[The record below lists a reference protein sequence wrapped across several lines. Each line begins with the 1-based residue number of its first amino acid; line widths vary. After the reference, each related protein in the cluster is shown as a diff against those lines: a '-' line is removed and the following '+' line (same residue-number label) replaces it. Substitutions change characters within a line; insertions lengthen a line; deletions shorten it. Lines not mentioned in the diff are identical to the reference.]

1 MSMSENMENNTLGEQ
16 FLDAVTEGIS
26 TLDFEKLNDLVG
38 QTVNNAL
45 REANYTF
52 RGGSPEGTER
62 NKSQK
67 EQMKRNWEN
76 WKRQH
81 EHFSASWSTRGP
93 AGQQPGQAAPQGNMA
108 YQGNGAP
115 QGGMAFQGNRNGQP
129 GQPGRGFFGGQGGNM
144 PQGRPMQ
151 APMSMTRPGP
161 LVKTKRVGNVAGVL
175 YKVFGGIGM
184 GFGGMILLTAMLI
197 GEVPAMVTGALIM
210 LFFFGMIQL
219 GGSKHHRLKRADRYI
234 QLCGSKMYA
243 EIAQLAAA
251 TQASRGY
258 VLRDIKRMLRLGIFP
273 QGHLDDRG
281 TTLMLNDVI
290 YRQYREAEWARQT
303 REREALPAP
312 EERPLTPGEMVEK
325 EQQARMQELNQ
336 MVAEGMEC
344 IRKLRDMN
352 DAIEG
357 EVISNKLYQLENLLK
372 EIFDKVREYPDQMS
386 QMHKLMDYYLPTTLK
401 LVEAYKEFDGVSV
414 PGEDI
419 LSAKAQIEKTLDTIN
434 AAFTEL
440 LNNLFRNRVYD
451 VTTDAQVLETM
462 LAQEGLTKESIS
474 KELEYAKLEQ

>member
-1 MSMSENMENNTLGEQ
+1 MNENMGNNALGEQ
-16 FLDAVTEGIS
+16 FRDALTEGLNS
-26 TLDFEKLNDLVG
+26 GDFKNLNELVG
-38 QTVNNAL
+38 QTVNNAI

-52 RGGSPEGTER
+52 LGGSPEGTER
-62 NKSQK
+62 INNQK
-67 EQMKRNWEN
+67 EQMKQNWEN

-81 EHFSASWSTRGP
+81 EHFSASWSTRGQT
-93 AGQQPGQAAPQGNMA
+93 GQQPGQAPPQGNTVS
-108 YQGNGAP
+108 YE
-115 QGGMAFQGNRNGQP
+115 NRNGQP
-129 GQPGRGFFGGQGGNM
+129 GQPGRGFFGGQGGAGGNM
-144 PQGRPMQ
+144 PYGRPMQ
-151 APMSMTRPGP
+151 APAPMTRPGP

-184 GFGGMILLTAMLI
+184 GLGGMTLLVALLA
-197 GEVPAMVTGALIM
+197 GAVPGMITGAGIM

-219 GGSKHHRLKRADRYI
+219 GSSKHHRLKRADRYI
-234 QLCGSKMYA
+234 QLCGSRMYA

-251 TQASRGY
+251 TQNSKGY
-258 VLRDIKRMLRLGIFP
+258 VLRDVKRMLRLGIFP
-273 QGHLDDRG
+273 HGHLDDKG

-290 YRQYREAEWARQT
+290 YKQYRDAEQARQS
-303 REREALPAP
+303 REREALPPP
-312 EERPLTPGEMVEK
+312 EEQPPTPGEMVEK

-357 EVISNKLYQLENLLK
+357 EVISAKLYRLENLLK

-401 LVEAYKEFDGVSV
+401 LVEAYREFDEVSV

-419 LSAKAQIEKTLDTIN
+419 LSAKVQIEKTLDTIN

>member
-1 MSMSENMENNTLGEQ
+1 MSENIGNNALGEQ
-16 FLDAVTEGIS
+16 FRDALTEGLNS
-26 TLDFEKLNDLVG
+26 GDFKNLNELVG
-38 QTVNNAL
+38 QTVNNAI

-52 RGGSPEGTER
+52 LGGSPEGTER
-62 NKSQK
+62 VNNQK
-67 EQMKRNWEN
+67 EQMKQNWEN

-81 EHFSASWSTRGP
+81 EHFSASWSTRGQT
-93 AGQQPGQAAPQGNMA
+93 GQQPGQVPPQGNMVS
-108 YQGNGAP
+108 QGS
-115 QGGMAFQGNRNGQP
+115 QNGQP
-129 GQPGRGFFGGQGGNM
+129 GQPGRGFFGGQGGAGNM
-144 PQGRPMQ
+144 PYGRP
-151 APMSMTRPGP
+151 MTRPGP

-184 GFGGMILLTAMLI
+184 GFGSMILLAALLA
-197 GEVPAMVTGALIM
+197 GAVPGMMTGAIIT

-219 GGSKHHRLKRADRYI
+219 GSSKHHRLKRADRYI
-234 QLCGSKMYA
+234 QLCGSRMYA

-251 TQASRGY
+251 TQNSKGY
-258 VLRDIKRMLRLGIFP
+258 VLRDVKRMLRLGIFP
-273 QGHLDDRG
+273 HGHLDDKG

-290 YRQYREAEWARQT
+290 YKQYQDAERARQF
-303 REREALPAP
+303 REREALPP
-312 EERPLTPGEMVEK
+312 PQERPLTPGEMVEK

-357 EVISNKLYQLENLLK
+357 EVISTKLYRLENLLK

-401 LVEAYKEFDGVSV
+401 LVEAYREFGEVSV

-474 KELEYAKLEQ
+474 KELEYTKLEQ

>member
-1 MSMSENMENNTLGEQ
+1 MSENMGSNTLGEQ
-16 FLDAVTEGIS
+16 FRDALSEGLNS
-26 TLDFEKLNDLVG
+26 GDFKNLNELVG
-38 QTVNNAL
+38 QTVNNAI

-52 RGGSPEGTER
+52 MGGSPEGTER
-62 NKSQK
+62 NNRQK
-67 EQMKRNWEN
+67 EQMRQNWEN
-76 WKRQH
+76 WKEQH
-81 EHFSASWSTRGP
+81 QHFSASWSTRGP
-93 AGQQPGQAAPQGNMA
+93 AAPPPGRAVPQG
-108 YQGNGAP
+108 
-115 QGGMAFQGNRNGQP
+115 GQP
-129 GQPGRGFFGGQGGNM
+129 GQPGRGFFGGQGGAGGNIPYRQPM
-144 PQGRPMQ
+144 PVR
-151 APMSMTRPGP
+151 RPGP

-184 GFGGMILLTAMLI
+184 GFGGMILLTTLLI
-197 GEVPAMVTGALIM
+197 WEVPAMMVGALIM
-210 LFFFGMIQL
+210 LFFFGMVQL
-219 GGSKHHRLKRADRYI
+219 GSSKHQRLKRADRYI

-251 TQASRGY
+251 TQASKGW
-258 VLRDIKRMLRLGIFP
+258 VLRDVRRMLRLGIFP
-273 QGHLDDRG
+273 QGHLDEQG

-290 YRQYREAEWARQT
+290 YRQYQDAERSRQL

-312 EERPLTPGEMVEK
+312 EERPLTPGELVER

-357 EVISNKLYQLENLLK
+357 EVISAKLYRLENLLK
-372 EIFDKVREYPDQMS
+372 EIFDKVREYPDQMA

-419 LSAKAQIEKTLDTIN
+419 LSAKTQIEKTLDTIN
-434 AAFTEL
+434 AALTEL
-440 LNNLFRNRVYD
+440 LNNLFRNRVFD

>member
-1 MSMSENMENNTLGEQ
+1 MGENKGNNALGEQ
-16 FLDAVTEGIS
+16 FREALTEGLNS
-26 TLDFEKLNDLVG
+26 GDFRNLNELVG
-38 QTVNNAL
+38 QTVNNAI

-52 RGGSPEGTER
+52 LGGSPEGTER
-62 NKSQK
+62 AQNQK
-67 EQMKRNWEN
+67 EQLKRNWEN

-81 EHFSASWSTRGP
+81 EHFSASWNTRGP
-93 AGQQPGQAAPQGNMA
+93 AGPPQGAGGQPGQRPPQGV
-108 YQGNGAP
+108 Q
-115 QGGMAFQGNRNGQP
+115 NGQP
-129 GQPGRGFFGGQGGNM
+129 GQPGRGFFGGPAGNM
-144 PQGRPMQ
+144 PYGRPMQ
-151 APMSMTRPGP
+151 APVPARRPGP
-161 LVKTKRVGNVAGVL
+161 LVKTRRVGNVAGVL
-175 YKVFGGIGM
+175 YKVFGGIGL
-184 GFGGMILLTAMLI
+184 GIGSSILLVSML
-197 GEVPAMVTGALIM
+197 GGVVPAMVPAAVIT

-219 GGSKHHRLKRADRYI
+219 GISKHHRLKRADRYI
-234 QLCGSKMYA
+234 QICGSKMYA

-251 TQASRGY
+251 TATSRGF
-258 VLRDIKRMLRLGIFP
+258 VLRDIRRMLRLGIFP
-273 QGHLDDRG
+273 QGHLDDQG
-281 TTLMLNDVI
+281 TTFMLNDVI
-290 YRQYREAEWARQT
+290 YKQYQDVEGARRS

-312 EERPLTPGEMVEK
+312 EERPLTPGEMVGK
-325 EQQARMQELNQ
+325 EQQARVQELNQ

-357 EVISNKLYQLENLLK
+357 EVISAKLYRLENLLK

-401 LVEAYKEFDGVSV
+401 LVEAYREFDGVSV

-419 LSAKAQIEKTLDTIN
+419 ISAKAQIEKTLDTIN

-462 LAQEGLTKESIS
+462 LAQEGLTRESIS
-474 KELEYAKLEQ
+474 KELEYAKPKLE

>member
-1 MSMSENMENNTLGEQ
+1 MGENKGNNALGEQ
-16 FLDAVTEGIS
+16 FREALTEGLNS
-26 TLDFEKLNDLVG
+26 GDFRNLNELVG
-38 QTVNNAL
+38 QTVNNAI

-52 RGGSPEGTER
+52 LGGSPEGTER
-62 NKSQK
+62 AQNQK
-67 EQMKRNWEN
+67 EQLKRNWEN

-81 EHFSASWSTRGP
+81 EHFSASWNTRGP
-93 AGQQPGQAAPQGNMA
+93 AGAGGQPGQRPPQGV
-108 YQGNGAP
+108 Q
-115 QGGMAFQGNRNGQP
+115 NGQP
-129 GQPGRGFFGGQGGNM
+129 GQPGRGFFGGSAGNM
-144 PQGRPMQ
+144 PYGRPMQ
-151 APMSMTRPGP
+151 APVPVRRPGP
-161 LVKTKRVGNVAGVL
+161 LVKTRRVGNVAGVL
-175 YKVFGGIGM
+175 YKVFGGIGL
-184 GFGGMILLTAMLI
+184 GIGSSILLVSML
-197 GEVPAMVTGALIM
+197 GGVVPAMVPAAVIT

-219 GGSKHHRLKRADRYI
+219 GISKHHRLKRADRYI
-234 QLCGSKMYA
+234 QICGSKMYA

-251 TQASRGY
+251 TATSRGF
-258 VLRDIKRMLRLGIFP
+258 VLRDIRRMLRLGIFP
-273 QGHLDDRG
+273 QGHLDDQG
-281 TTLMLNDVI
+281 TTFMLNDVI
-290 YRQYREAEWARQT
+290 YKQYQDVEGARRS

-325 EQQARMQELNQ
+325 EQQARVQELNQ

-357 EVISNKLYQLENLLK
+357 EVISAKLYRLENLLK

-401 LVEAYKEFDGVSV
+401 LVEAYREFDGVSV

-419 LSAKAQIEKTLDTIN
+419 ISAKAQIEKTLDTIN

-462 LAQEGLTKESIS
+462 LAQEGLTRESIS
-474 KELEYAKLEQ
+474 KELEYAKPKLE

>member
-1 MSMSENMENNTLGEQ
+1 MGENKGNNALGEQ
-16 FLDAVTEGIS
+16 FREALTEGLNS
-26 TLDFEKLNDLVG
+26 GDFRNLNELVG
-38 QTVNNAL
+38 QTVNNAI

-52 RGGSPEGTER
+52 LGGSPEGTER
-62 NKSQK
+62 AQNQK
-67 EQMKRNWEN
+67 EQLKRNWEN

-81 EHFSASWSTRGP
+81 EHFSASWNTRGP
-93 AGQQPGQAAPQGNMA
+93 AGPPQGAGGQPGQRPPQGV
-108 YQGNGAP
+108 Q
-115 QGGMAFQGNRNGQP
+115 NGQP
-129 GQPGRGFFGGQGGNM
+129 GQPGRGFFGGPVGNM
-144 PQGRPMQ
+144 PYGRPMQ
-151 APMSMTRPGP
+151 APVPARRPGP
-161 LVKTKRVGNVAGVL
+161 LVKTRRVGNVAGVL
-175 YKVFGGIGM
+175 YKVFGGIGL
-184 GFGGMILLTAMLI
+184 GFGSLFLLAALL
-197 GEVPAMVTGALIM
+197 GGVVPAMVPAAVIT

-219 GGSKHHRLKRADRYI
+219 GISKHHRLKRADRYI
-234 QLCGSKMYA
+234 QICGSKMYA

-251 TQASRGY
+251 TATSRGF
-258 VLRDIKRMLRLGIFP
+258 VLRDIRRMLRLGIFP
-273 QGHLDDRG
+273 QGHLDDQG
-281 TTLMLNDVI
+281 TTFMLNDVI
-290 YRQYREAEWARQT
+290 YKQYQDVEGARRS

-325 EQQARMQELNQ
+325 EQQARVQELNQ

-357 EVISNKLYQLENLLK
+357 EVISAKLYRLENLLK

-401 LVEAYKEFDGVSV
+401 LVEAYREFDGVSV

-419 LSAKAQIEKTLDTIN
+419 ISAKAQIEKTLDTIN

-462 LAQEGLTKESIS
+462 LAQEGLTRESIS
-474 KELEYAKLEQ
+474 KELEYAKPKLE

>member
-1 MSMSENMENNTLGEQ
+1 MSENMSNNALGEQ
-16 FLDAVTEGIS
+16 FRDALTEGLNS
-26 TLDFEKLNDLVG
+26 GDFRNLNELVG
-38 QTVNNAL
+38 QTVNNAI

-52 RGGSPEGTER
+52 LGGSPEGTRR
-62 NKSQK
+62 NNSQK
-67 EQMKRNWEN
+67 EQMKQNWEN

-81 EHFSASWSTRGP
+81 EHFSATWNTRGP
-93 AGQQPGQAAPQGNMA
+93 AGQQPGQTAPQGNMT
-108 YQGNGAP
+108 
-115 QGGMAFQGNRNGQP
+115 FQGNRNGQP
-129 GQPGRGFFGGQGGNM
+129 GQPGQGYFGGQGGAGGNM
-144 PQGRPMQ
+144 PYGRPMQ
-151 APMSMTRPGP
+151 APMPMVRQGP

-175 YKVFGGIGM
+175 YKVFGGIGR
-184 GFGGMILLTAMLI
+184 GFGGMTLLTAMLI
-197 GEVPAMVTGALIM
+197 GEVPAMVTGAMTM

-219 GGSKHHRLKRADRYI
+219 GSSKHHRLKRADRYI

-258 VLRDIKRMLRLGIFP
+258 VLRDIRRMLRLGIFP
-273 QGHLDDRG
+273 HGHLDDQG

-290 YRQYREAEWARQT
+290 YKQYRDAEAARQS
-303 REREALPAP
+303 RERQALPVA

-357 EVISNKLYQLENLLK
+357 EVISNKLYRLENLLK

-401 LVEAYKEFDGVSV
+401 LVEAYREFDEVSV

-474 KELEYAKLEQ
+474 KELEYAKLEP

>member
-1 MSMSENMENNTLGEQ
+1 MGENRGNNALGEQ
-16 FLDAVTEGIS
+16 FREALTEGLNS
-26 TLDFEKLNDLVG
+26 GDFRNLNELVG
-38 QTVNNAL
+38 QTVNNAI

-52 RGGSPEGTER
+52 LGGSPEGVER
-62 NKSQK
+62 ANNQK
-67 EQMKRNWEN
+67 EQMKQNWEN

-81 EHFSASWSTRGP
+81 EHFSASWSARGP
-93 AGQQPGQAAPQGNMA
+93 AQTPPQGTQPGQMPPQGTQPGQMP
-108 YQGNGAP
+108 P
-115 QGGMAFQGNRNGQP
+115 QGAQP
-129 GQPGRGFFGGQGGNM
+129 GQMPPRGAQPGRGNM
-144 PQGRPMQ
+144 PYGRPMQ
-151 APMSMTRPGP
+151 VPVPVRRPGP
-161 LVKTKRVGNVAGVL
+161 LVKTRRVGNVAGVL
-175 YKVFGGIGM
+175 YKVFGGIGL
-184 GFGGMILLTAMLI
+184 GVGGSILLMALLS
-197 GEVPAMVTGALIM
+197 GAVPAMVPAAIIT

-219 GGSKHHRLKRADRYI
+219 GSSKHHRLKRADRYI

-251 TQASRGY
+251 TATSRGY
-258 VLRDIKRMLRLGIFP
+258 VLRDIRRMLRLGIFP
-273 QGHLDDRG
+273 QGHLDDQG
-281 TTLMLNDVI
+281 TTFMLNDVI
-290 YRQYREAEWARQT
+290 YKQYRDVEGVR
-303 REREALPAP
+303 RSKEREALPAP

-325 EQQARMQELNQ
+325 EQQARVQELNQ

-352 DAIEG
+352 DVIDG
-357 EVISNKLYQLENLLK
+357 EVISPKLYRLENLLK

-419 LSAKAQIEKTLDTIN
+419 ISAKAQIEKTLDTIN

-462 LAQEGLTKESIS
+462 LAQEGLTRESIS
-474 KELEYAKLEQ
+474 KELEYAKPKLEQ

>member
-1 MSMSENMENNTLGEQ
+1 MSENMGNNALGEQ
-16 FLDAVTEGIS
+16 FRDALTEGLNS
-26 TLDFEKLNDLVG
+26 GDFRNLNELVG
-38 QTVNNAL
+38 QTVNNAI

-52 RGGSPEGTER
+52 LGGSPEGTER
-62 NKSQK
+62 NSSQK
-67 EQMKRNWEN
+67 EQMKQNWEN

-81 EHFSASWSTRGP
+81 EHFSASWNTRGP
-93 AGQQPGQAAPQGNMA
+93 AGQQQSQTSPQGNRA
-108 YQGNGAP
+108 L
-115 QGGMAFQGNRNGQP
+115 QGGAASQGNRNGQPGQP
-129 GQPGRGFFGGQGGNM
+129 GQPGRGFFGGQGGAGGNM
-144 PQGRPMQ
+144 PYGRSMQ
-151 APMSMTRPGP
+151 APVPMMRPGP

-184 GFGGMILLTAMLI
+184 GFGGMILLTSLLI
-197 GEVPAMVTGALIM
+197 GEVPTMVTGAMIT

-219 GGSKHHRLKRADRYI
+219 GSSKHHRLKRADRYI

-251 TQASRGY
+251 TQTSRGY

-273 QGHLDDRG
+273 YGHLDDQG

-290 YRQYREAEWARQT
+290 YRQYRDAEAARQS
-303 REREALPAP
+303 RERQALPEP

-357 EVISNKLYQLENLLK
+357 EVISNKLYRLENLLK

-401 LVEAYKEFDGVSV
+401 LVEAYKEFDEVSV

-419 LSAKAQIEKTLDTIN
+419 LSAKVQIEKTLDTIN

-474 KELEYAKLEQ
+474 KELEYAKLDQ